1 MLYTVLLVLA
11 VIIVVALSGYAFI
24 LVRKVKSQEAE
35 RAKEVRVL
43 AEKNAE
49 QNLFR
54 NRSIQALA
62 QGLLGDQLSLTE
74 GAIRIRVMLDGL
86 EVDTNIQEE
95 FKAFYQ
101 LSDAT
106 RHIPILEEW
115 KKLKLKQRMAFDKER
130 QKLEADHKEFV
141 EDAAKRILGRQF

>member
-1 MLYTVLLVLA
+1 MLYVVLLMLA
-11 VIIVVALSGYAFI
+11 VVVIAGLSVYAFTLI
-24 LVRKVKSQEAE
+24 RKVKAQEAKREEEE
-35 RAKEVRVL
+35 RLL
-43 AEKNAE
+43 AQKNAE
-49 QNLFR
+49 QNQYR

-86 EVDTNIQEE
+86 EVDASVQEE
-95 FKAFYQ
+95 FKAFYH

-130 QKLEADHKEFV
+130 QQLEADHKEFV
-141 EDAAKRILGRQF
+141 EDAARRILGREF